1 MLLSL
6 CLGGCGGNSPAGPTP
21 SACSA
26 VTTPTS
32 VELRP
37 GVSFRVDFTVP
48 PGVTTDI
55 VLFSFLGLSRRV
67 NGQLV
72 HRLYDGTTL
81 LGSQEVQTTVA
92 GWKSAESS
100 YGTPDSGYE
109 FSSPVVTIDFR
120 SIVNGTIAGRVEI
133 SVTSG
138 SVVLDSIDEAAVLLM
153 GPLSRG
159 SPTQRSVPITRRE
172 ICR

>member
-1 MLLSL
+1 M
-6 CLGGCGGNSPAGPTP
+6 A
-21 SACSA
+21 
-26 VTTPTS
+26 
-32 VELRP
+32 
-37 GVSFRVDFTVP
+37 FRVGFTVP

-81 LGSQEVQTTVA
+81 LGSQEVQSSVA
-92 GWKSAESS
+92 GWKSPESP

-109 FSSPVVTIDFR
+109 ASSPTATIDFR

-133 SVTSG
+133 SVASG
-138 SVVLDSIDEAAVLLM
+138 SVVLDSIDEAAVMLM
-153 GPLSRG
+153 GPISRG
-159 SPTQRSVPITRRE
+159 LPTQRFVPITIRE
-172 ICR
+172 VCR